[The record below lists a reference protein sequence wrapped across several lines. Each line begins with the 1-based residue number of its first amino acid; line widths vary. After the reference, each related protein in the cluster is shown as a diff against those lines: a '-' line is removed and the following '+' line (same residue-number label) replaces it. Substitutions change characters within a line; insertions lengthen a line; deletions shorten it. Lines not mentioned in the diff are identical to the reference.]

1 MKVDLQTKKGLRA
14 VLNVFVDK
22 KSIQEKMEQR
32 LEELKNEVSLKG
44 FRPGKVPSDLI
55 KKQFG
60 KAIYGEVLDKVL
72 KETSSKAIL
81 EKKIKIAGQPRID
94 LKTFG
99 EGKDLTYEIQVDT
112 LPEINLKSPKS
123 YKADEYE
130 IIISKK
136 IIDKKINE
144 ILSQHKE
151 FQFKKDNL
159 TAQNGDQ
166 ITFDYLIKVN
176 NKEIENGKGK
186 GIQLEIGK
194 DLFIKGFD
202 KELVGVKKNQKKIIK
217 TILPKNF
224 PNKEFANKNAIF
236 ECDIVNLKE
245 PKKTELNEDFA
256 KKMGAKNIKDLEN
269 LVEKQIEFQYKQA
282 LEAITKKQIL
292 DQLEKSHTVDLPKNL
307 IENEI
312 NGMTQNL
319 KPEQKEKFKLENEKR
334 AKSRIKLGLL
344 LNEYGEKNNLN
355 VSEIEIQNEINKQ
368 LKTMPGQEKL
378 VLDYYKKNP
387 MATQSIK
394 GSLYEEKILNLIK
407 SKMQIIK
414 KKISVEEADKLI
426 LDKNQNF
433 SKIQNISK
441 QKGKEKSD
449 AKSKK
454 LAKST

>member
-1 MKVDLQTKKGLRA
+1 MKVDLQTKKGLKA

-94 LKTFG
+94 LKSFG

-130 IIISKK
+130 IIVNKK

-144 ILSQHKE
+144 IVSQHKE
-151 FQFKKDNL
+151 FQLKKDNL

-186 GIQLEIGK
+186 DVQLEIGK

-202 KELVGVKKNQKKIIK
+202 KQLVGVKKNQKKIIK
-217 TILPKNF
+217 TSSS
-224 PNKEFANKNAIF
+224 NK
-236 ECDIVNLKE
+236 L
-245 PKKTELNEDFA
+245 
-256 KKMGAKNIKDLEN
+256 
-269 LVEKQIEFQYKQA
+269 
-282 LEAITKKQIL
+282 
-292 DQLEKSHTVDLPKNL
+292 S
-307 IENEI
+307 
-312 NGMTQNL
+312 
-319 KPEQKEKFKLENEKR
+319 
-334 AKSRIKLGLL
+334 
-344 LNEYGEKNNLN
+344 
-355 VSEIEIQNEINKQ
+355 
-368 LKTMPGQEKL
+368 
-378 VLDYYKKNP
+378 
-387 MATQSIK
+387 
-394 GSLYEEKILNLIK
+394 
-407 SKMQIIK
+407 
-414 KKISVEEADKLI
+414 
-426 LDKNQNF
+426 
-433 SKIQNISK
+433 
-441 QKGKEKSD
+441 
-449 AKSKK
+449 
-454 LAKST
+454 

>member
-60 KAIYGEVLDKVL
+60 KVIYGEVLDKVL

-319 KPEQKEKFKLENEKR
+319 KPEEKEKFKLENEKR

-407 SKMQIIK
+407 SKMQITK
-414 KKISVEEADKLI
+414 KKLSVEEADKLI
-426 LDKNQNF
+426 LNNNQNQ
-433 SKIQNISK
+433 SKTQNVSK
-441 QKGKEKSD
+441 QKDKEKS
-449 AKSKK
+449 AVKSKK
-454 LAKST
+454 ISKK

>member
-292 DQLEKSHTVDLPKNL
+292 DQLDKSHKVDLPKDL
-307 IENEI
+307 VDNEI
-312 NGMTQNL
+312 NAMTQNL
-319 KPEQKEKFKLENEKR
+319 KPEEKEKFKKENEIR

-344 LNEYGEKNNLN
+344 LDDYGEKNNLN

-394 GSLYEEKILNLIK
+394 GTLYEEKILNLIK
-407 SKMQIIK
+407 SKMQITK
-414 KKISVEEADKLI
+414 KKLSVEEADKLI
-426 LDKNQNF
+426 SGNNQNY
-433 SKIQNISK
+433 SKTQNVSK
-441 QKGKEKSD
+441 QKDKEKSA

-454 LAKST
+454 ISKK

>member
-1 MKVDLQTKKGLRA
+1 MKVDLQTKKGLKA

-130 IIISKK
+130 IIVNKK

-144 ILSQHKE
+144 IVAKHKE
-151 FQFKKDNL
+151 FQLKKDNL

-166 ITFDYLIKVN
+166 IIFDYLIKVN

-186 GIQLEIGK
+186 DVQLEIGK

-202 KELVGVKKNQKKIIK
+202 KQLVGVKKNQKKIIK
-217 TILPKNF
+217 TILPSNY

-236 ECDIVNLKE
+236 ECDIKSLKE
-245 PKKTELNEDFA
+245 PKKTELNDDFA
-256 KKMGAKNIKDLEN
+256 KQMGAKNIKDLEN
-269 LVEKQIEFQYKQA
+269 MVEKQIEFQYKQA

-292 DQLEKSHTVDLPKNL
+292 DQLDKSHKVDLPKNL
-307 IENEI
+307 VENEI

-319 KPEQKEKFKLENEKR
+319 KQEEKEKFKIENETR

-407 SKMQIIK
+407 SKMQITK
-414 KKISVEEADKLI
+414 KKLSVEEADKLI
-426 LDKNQNF
+426 SGNNQNY
-433 SKIQNISK
+433 SKTQNVSK
-441 QKGKEKSD
+441 QKDKEKS
-449 AKSKK
+449 AVKSKK
-454 LAKST
+454 ISKK

>member
-130 IIISKK
+130 IIVNKK

-144 ILSQHKE
+144 IVSQHKE
-151 FQFKKDNL
+151 FQLKKDNL

-186 GIQLEIGK
+186 DVQLEIGK

-202 KELVGVKKNQKKIIK
+202 KQLVGVKKNQKKIIK
-217 TILPKNF
+217 TVLPSNY

-236 ECDIVNLKE
+236 ECDIKSLKE
-245 PKKTELNEDFA
+245 PKKTELNDDFA
-256 KKMGAKNIKDLEN
+256 KQMGAKNIKDLEN
-269 LVEKQIEFQYKQA
+269 MVEKQIEFQYKQA

-292 DQLEKSHTVDLPKNL
+292 DQLDKSHKVDLPKNL
-307 IENEI
+307 VENEI
-312 NGMTQNL
+312 N
-319 KPEQKEKFKLENEKR
+319 
-334 AKSRIKLGLL
+334 A
-344 LNEYGEKNNLN
+344 
-355 VSEIEIQNEINKQ
+355 
-368 LKTMPGQEKL
+368 
-378 VLDYYKKNP
+378 
-387 MATQSIK
+387 
-394 GSLYEEKILNLIK
+394 
-407 SKMQIIK
+407 
-414 KKISVEEADKLI
+414 
-426 LDKNQNF
+426 
-433 SKIQNISK
+433 
-441 QKGKEKSD
+441 
-449 AKSKK
+449 
-454 LAKST
+454 

>member
-1 MKVDLQTKKGLRA
+1 MKVDLQTKKGLKA

-130 IIISKK
+130 IIVNKK

-144 ILSQHKE
+144 IVAKHKE
-151 FQFKKDNL
+151 FQLKKDNL

-186 GIQLEIGK
+186 DVQLEIGK

-202 KELVGVKKNQKKIIK
+202 KQLVGVKKNQKKIIK
-217 TILPKNF
+217 TVLPSNY
-224 PNKEFANKNAIF
+224 PNKEFANKNVIF
-236 ECDIVNLKE
+236 ECDIKSLKE
-245 PKKTELNEDFA
+245 PKKTELNDDFA
-256 KKMGAKNIKDLEN
+256 KQMGAKNIKDLEN
-269 LVEKQIEFQYKQA
+269 MVEKQIEFQYKQA

-292 DQLEKSHTVDLPKNL
+292 DQLDKSHKVDLPKNL
-307 IENEI
+307 VENEI

-319 KPEQKEKFKLENEKR
+319 KPEEKEKFKIENETR

-407 SKMQIIK
+407 SKMQITK
-414 KKISVEEADKLI
+414 KKLSVEEADKLI
-426 LDKNQNF
+426 SGNNQNY
-433 SKIQNISK
+433 SKTQNVSK
-441 QKGKEKSD
+441 QKDKEKS
-449 AKSKK
+449 AVKSKK
-454 LAKST
+454 ISKK

>member
-1 MKVDLQTKKGLRA
+1 MKVDLQTKKGLKA

-166 ITFDYLIKVN
+166 ITFDYLIKVD

-319 KPEQKEKFKLENEKR
+319 KPEEKEKFKLENEKR

-426 LDKNQNF
+426 LDKNENF
-433 SKIQNISK
+433 SKTQNISK
-441 QKGKEKSD
+441 QKGKEKSA

>member
-269 LVEKQIEFQYKQA
+269 LVKKQIEFQYKQA

-319 KPEQKEKFKLENEKR
+319 KPEEKEKFKLENENR

-433 SKIQNISK
+433 SKTQNISK
-441 QKGKEKSD
+441 QKGKEKSA

>member
-1 MKVDLQTKKGLRA
+1 MKVDLQTKKGLKA

-44 FRPGKVPSDLI
+44 FRPGKVPSELI

-94 LKTFG
+94 LKSFG

-130 IIISKK
+130 IIVNKK

-144 ILSQHKE
+144 IVSQHKE
-151 FQFKKDNL
+151 FQLKKDNS

-176 NKEIENGKGK
+176 NKEIENGKGRDV
-186 GIQLEIGK
+186 QLEIGK

-202 KELVGVKKNQKKIIK
+202 KQLIGVKKNQKKIVK
-217 TILPKNF
+217 TVLPPNY

-236 ECDIVNLKE
+236 ECDIKILKE
-245 PKKTELNEDFA
+245 PKKTELNDDFA
-256 KKMGAKNIKDLEN
+256 KQMGAKNIKDLEN
-269 LVEKQIEFQYKQA
+269 MVEKQIEFQYKQA

-292 DQLEKSHTVDLPKNL
+292 DQLDKSHKVDLPKNL
-307 IENEI
+307 VDNEI

-319 KPEQKEKFKLENEKR
+319 KPEEKEKFKLENEIR

-394 GSLYEEKILNLIK
+394 GTLYEEKILNLIK
-407 SKMQIIK
+407 SKMQITK
-414 KKISVEEADKLI
+414 KKLSVEEADKLI
-426 LDKNQNF
+426 LNNNQNQ
-433 SKIQNISK
+433 SKTQNVSK
-441 QKGKEKSD
+441 QKDKEKSA

-454 LAKST
+454 ISKK

>member
-72 KETSSKAIL
+72 KETSSKAIY

-130 IIISKK
+130 IIVNKK

-144 ILSQHKE
+144 IVSKHKE
-151 FQFKKDNL
+151 FQLKKDNL
-159 TAQNGDQ
+159 SAQNGDQ

-186 GIQLEIGK
+186 DVQLEIGK

-202 KELVGVKKNQKKIIK
+202 KQLVGAKKNQKKIIK
-217 TILPKNF
+217 IVLPSNY

-236 ECDIVNLKE
+236 ECDIKSLKE
-245 PKKTELNEDFA
+245 PKKTELNDDFA
-256 KKMGAKNIKDLEN
+256 KQMGAKNIKDLEN
-269 LVEKQIEFQYKQA
+269 MVEKQIEFQYKQA

-292 DQLEKSHTVDLPKNL
+292 DQLDKSHKIDLPKNL
-307 IENEI
+307 VENEI
-312 NGMTQNL
+312 NSMTQNL
-319 KPEQKEKFKLENEKR
+319 KPEEKEKFKLENETR

-344 LNEYGEKNNLN
+344 LNEYGEKNKLN

-378 VLDYYKKNP
+378 ILDYYKKNP

-407 SKMQIIK
+407 SKMQITK
-414 KKISVEEADKLI
+414 KLSVEEADKLI
-426 LDKNQNF
+426 LNNNQNH
-433 SKIQNISK
+433 SKTQNVSK
-441 QKGKEKSD
+441 QKDKEKSA

-454 LAKST
+454 ISKK

>member
-60 KAIYGEVLDKVL
+60 KVIYGEVLDKVL

-269 LVEKQIEFQYKQA
+269 LVKKQIEFQYKQA

-319 KPEQKEKFKLENEKR
+319 KPEEKEKFKLENENR

-344 LNEYGEKNNLN
+344 LNEYGEKNNLK

-433 SKIQNISK
+433 SKTQNISK
-441 QKGKEKSD
+441 QKGKEKSA

>member
-60 KAIYGEVLDKVL
+60 KVIYGEVLDKVL

-269 LVEKQIEFQYKQA
+269 LVKKQIEFQYKQA

-319 KPEQKEKFKLENEKR
+319 KPEEKEKFKLENENR

-433 SKIQNISK
+433 SKTQNISK
-441 QKGKEKSD
+441 QKGKEKSA